1 MTTDADGSQEEVGT
15 TVERSGD
22 HSGLLC
28 GVLPRPTSELP
39 HGAPGAGEQGQ
50 GRLPG
55 RGTESLRAT
64 GSW

>member
-1 MTTDADGSQEEVGT
+1 MTTDADGSQEEVGS
-15 TVERSGD
+15 TVERGLP
-22 HSGLLC
+22 SGLLC
-28 GVLPRPTSELP
+28 GVLPRLTSELP

>member
-15 TVERSGD
+15 TVERGLP
-22 HSGLLC
+22 SGLLR
-28 GVLPRPTSELP
+28 GVLPRLTSEPP

-50 GRLPG
+50 GQLPG
-55 RGTESLRAT
+55 RGTEPLRAT